1 METREIPKE
10 SWIEFFD
17 DFSKSHQGW
26 VARVEV
32 LGPLGAQVEVEQRP
46 LDGISA
52 DRGGKDIAIA
62 FGPSEAPLEHF
73 VTKPSHVRIEQ
84 DSEAAAVQIESSEG
98 DTTIVSLRPENAAGD
113 SYE

>member
-17 DFSKSHQGW
+17 GFSKSHQGW

-32 LGPLGAQVEVEQRP
+32 LGPLGAQVEVEERP

-52 DRGGKDIAIA
+52 DHGGRDIAITL
-62 FGPSEAPLEHF
+62 GPRESPLEHF
-73 VTKPSHVRIEQ
+73 VTRPTHVRIEQ
-84 DSEAAAVQIESSEG
+84 DPKTAAVQIESSEG
-98 DTTIVSLRPENAAGD
+98 ATTIVSLRPENAAGAT
-113 SYE
+113 SK